1 MATPT
6 TRTPESRTQNEP
18 KTSRRPVIGSSDS
31 GTTTFCPIGTGASPT
46 RYSKP
51 YDFLLL
57 APPTLTPPPHG
68 GGEDAS
74 PGPPPAPPLPRR
86 GGDGARAPHRPLP
99 LLFCP
104 RVRASGAAP

>member
-46 RYSKP
+46 RYSKA

-57 APPTLTPPPHG
+57 APLTLTLSPEGERGAASRAPPPHPLPLKG
-68 GGEDAS
+68 GGVF
-74 PGPPPAPPLPRR
+74 PAPPATLLVFFTAA
-86 GGDGARAPHRPLP
+86 GG
-99 LLFCP
+99 
-104 RVRASGAAP
+104 

>member
-31 GTTTFCPIGTGASPT
+31 GTTTFCPIGTGTSPT

-57 APPTLTPPPHG
+57 APPTLTLSPQGEREAASRAPPP
-68 GGEDAS
+68 
-74 PGPPPAPPLPRR
+74 PPPPPRGEGVSPPPPRSPLAFLSGS
-86 GGDGARAPHRPLP
+86 GG
-99 LLFCP
+99 
-104 RVRASGAAP
+104 

>member
-46 RYSKP
+46 RYSRR

-57 APPTLTPPPHG
+57 AAPT
-68 GGEDAS
+68 
-74 PGPPPAPPLPRR
+74 PAPPPPRDRSSCFPAPPPPPPPRR
-86 GGDGARAPHRPLP
+86 REGGSQST
-99 LLFCP
+99 P
-104 RVRASGAAP
+104 RYTLAH

>member
-46 RYSKP
+46 RYSRR

-57 APPTLTPPPHG
+57 ARPPPPPPPPVG
-68 GGEDAS
+68 GGAAC
-74 PGPPPAPPLPRR
+74 PRAPPAPPPPPPRR
-86 GGDGARAPHRPLP
+86 GRYFTLPPPPLP
-99 LLFCP
+99 PPL
-104 RVRASGAAP
+104 RHHEVVRH